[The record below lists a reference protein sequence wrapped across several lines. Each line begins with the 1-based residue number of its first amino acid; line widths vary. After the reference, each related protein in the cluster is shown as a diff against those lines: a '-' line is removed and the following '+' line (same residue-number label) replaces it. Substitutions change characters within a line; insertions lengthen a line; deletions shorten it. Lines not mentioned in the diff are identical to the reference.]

1 MQSAKARQ
9 HPTDAEPDAPAPPSL
24 VPRVEHAA
32 GVNTS
37 TYAVLPSFLS
47 HAVGRAPRTCF
58 SRAGATAAWAD
69 PAAVAVTGAGH
80 KAHEQAQQASKRG
93 ARSTWTC
100 VTSQQA
106 QQHADV
112 RALAYAPCGIT
123 MFQTSPKRTLPR
135 RHAAFL
141 RFSVNG

>member
-37 TYAVLPSFLS
+37 TYVVLPSFLS

-69 PAAVAVTGAGH
+69 PATVTGAWH
-80 KAHEQAQQASKRG
+80 KAREQAQQASKRG
-93 ARSTWTC
+93 ARSTWTGE
-100 VTSQQA
+100 TSQQA
-106 QQHADV
+106 QQHADI
-112 RALAYAPCGIT
+112 RKPAYAPCGIT
-123 MFQTSPKRTLPR
+123 MFQTRPKRTLPR